1 MIDTIGKFFGS
12 FLELRGIM
20 IIKVNIIG
28 TWRN

>member
-12 FLELRGIM
+12 FLELREIM

-28 TWRN
+28 IWRN